1 MSTVIETRKGKKGRN
16 KNKASTAKVKEK
28 ETAVRA
34 NHRARNI
41 ATVVKTVK
49 TRQRQRGAEV
59 GREASDAAAG
69 AAAASTAAT
78 SAATAS
84 AAEVTTP
91 RKPKVETPRTHEDKV
106 ETKVEDR
113 ERVSKEEVEELRE
126 IPKTKE
132 WKLLYIPYPFDDNMR
147 VTAESASATVTETG
161 LEAYKGLCL
170 MCEKDETCK
179 HVRPEG
185 GVWRCEEYEPRTA
198 TAERPLRK
206 RSVFENVARQFTKA
220 AELMN
225 LDPNIRRILSRT
237 TNEAVVNFPVKM
249 DDGRV
254 EMFTGYRVQHC
265 NLLGPFKGGLRF
277 HPSVD
282 LDEIRALA
290 MWMTWK
296 SAIVDI
302 PFGGAKGGIQMDPS
316 KYSIEELERIT
327 RRFTFALGNNI
338 GPEYDIPA
346 PDVNTNPQIMAWI
359 LDTYL
364 STVPPQERQR
374 CMHVVTGKPV
384 ESGGSLGRE
393 KATGQGIVFLLE
405 EWAREHEF
413 DLKHATFM
421 VQGFGNVGSW
431 AARLLERLGAKLV
444 AVEDVSGALIN
455 TKGINPDD
463 LAGYASFKKGL
474 VAGYPKAQP
483 IDRETFLRTEADIF
497 IPAALENQITAETA
511 PWLNVRLVAEGANG
525 PTDPDGDAILQ
536 ERGIDV
542 LPDILCNSG
551 GVIVSYF
558 EWLQNKRSEL
568 WELEEVDCKLH
579 KRLVS
584 AYQRVRDT
592 ARENNTDARTA
603 AYILALSR
611 LELAYKKRGI
621 FP

>member
-1 MSTVIETRKGKKGRN
+1 MSTLIETKREKKRKPAASVRSTKKSD
-16 KNKASTAKVKEK
+16 KAAE
-28 ETAVRA
+28 A
-34 NHRARNI
+34 NHR
-41 ATVVKTVK
+41 VKSVASAVEPIK
-49 TRQRQRGAEV
+49 AKQRQRSAEA
-59 GREASDAAAG
+59 EASVSS
-69 AAAASTAAT
+69 AASTTEARNPKTSKVQTTSLPEDKAA
-78 SAATAS
+78 A
-84 AAEVTTP
+84 
-91 RKPKVETPRTHEDKV
+91 RVEELERITKEDKV
-106 ETKVEDR
+106 EELQTI
-113 ERVSKEEVEELRE
+113 SKN
-126 IPKTKE
+126 KE
-132 WKLLYIPYPFDDNMR
+132 WKLLYIPYPFDDKMKIPPP
-147 VTAESASATVTETG
+147 SASAVITEKEIET
-161 LEAYKGLCL
+161 YKGLCL
-170 MCEKDETCK
+170 TCEKDESCK
-179 HVRPEG
+179 NVRPEG
-185 GVWRCEEYEPRTA
+185 GVWRCEEYEQRA
-198 TAERPLRK
+198 TTLEVSSRK
-206 RSVFENVARQFTKA
+206 RSVYENVARQFAKA
-220 AELMN
+220 ADLMN
-225 LDPNIRRILSRT
+225 LDPNIRGILSRT

-254 EMFTGYRVQHC
+254 VMFTGYRVQHS

-282 LDEIRALA
+282 LDEVRALA

-316 KYSIEELERIT
+316 KYSTEELERIT

-431 AARLLERLGAKLV
+431 AARLLNRLGAKLI
-444 AVEDVSGALIN
+444 AVEDVSGSLVN
-455 TKGINPDD
+455 SKGIDPDD
-463 LAGYASFKKGL
+463 LSAYASFNRGL
-474 VAGYPKAQP
+474 VSGYPKAQP
-483 IDRETFLRTEADIF
+483 VDRETFIRTEADIF
-497 IPAALENQITAETA
+497 IPAALENQITGETA
-511 PWLNVRLVAEGANG
+511 PLLNVRLVAEGANG

-579 KRLVS
+579 KRIIS
-584 AYQRVRDT
+584 AYQKVGDISG
-592 ARENNTDARTA
+592 EYKTDWRTA
-603 AYILALSR
+603 AYIVALAR